1 MHRKRKTRVCY
12 TFCECCNWKRAD
24 HSRGVKQSGFIW
36 NLKQRRILQNLVT
49 TTSGKEFS
57 EFDKQTKTCFHLL
70 TPQKVIFFPPG
81 VSFKILG
88 LYSWTHK
95 SRSHRCDLSFI
106 HHWTPAV
113 PCPHCGAAWKLSKR
127 TFTQGCPHPCFHHS
141 VICRSGCS
149 EKSLTQITNGSW

>member
-12 TFCECCNWKRAD
+12 TVSERCNWKRAD

-70 TPQKVIFFPPG
+70 TPQKVIFFPLEFHLKYLGFILEHTNQGHTGVIYHLFTTELLLCHAPTVVQPG
-81 VSFKILG
+81 NSANAPSRRGAPIRAFIILWSAE
-88 LYSWTHK
+88 LVVQKNLW
-95 SRSHRCDLSFI
+95 HR
-106 HHWTPAV
+106 
-113 PCPHCGAAWKLSKR
+113 
-127 TFTQGCPHPCFHHS
+127 
-141 VICRSGCS
+141 
-149 EKSLTQITNGSW
+149 